1 MLLAVDIG
9 NTNVKL
15 GAFRGPDLLATW
27 RIATDPRRTPDE
39 YAALVVAL
47 LAMRGIAPTQV
58 ARVALCSVVPPLTAV
73 FREVAHDVFGTSP
86 LVVGETLETGL
97 RVLYE
102 PPADVGADRLVASA
116 AAYRRLGGPVI
127 VVEFGTA
134 TVFDAVSS
142 AGEYLGGAIH
152 PGLQLAAEAL
162 FTGTSQLR
170 RIELRRPAAAIG
182 RTTIGAIQSGVVL
195 GHVGMVEGM
204 IARFRREVGEDAP
217 AVATGG
223 LARLIAAE
231 TTVFVAVDE
240 DLILDGLRLLA
251 GAV

>member
-15 GAFRGPDLLATW
+15 GAFQGPDLLATW

-58 ARVALCSVVPPLTAV
+58 ERVALCSVVPPLTAV
-73 FREVAHDVFGTSP
+73 FREVARDVFGTSP
-86 LVVGETLETGL
+86 LVVGENLETGL

-134 TVFDAVSS
+134 TVFDAVSA

-204 IARFRREVGEDAP
+204 IARFRREMGEGAP

-231 TTVFVAVDE
+231 TAVFASVDE
-240 DLILDGLRLLA
+240 DLILHGLRLLS
-251 GAV
+251 GTG

>member
-15 GAFRGPDLLATW
+15 GAFRGPELLATW
-27 RIATDPRRTPDE
+27 RVATDARRTPDE
-39 YAALVVAL
+39 YAALVTAL
-47 LAMRGIAPTQV
+47 LGMRGMTPAQV
-58 ARVALCSVVPPLTAV
+58 ARVAVCSVVPPLTAV
-73 FREVAHDVFGTSP
+73 FRDVVRDVFGAAP
-86 LVVGETLETGL
+86 LVVGENVETGL
-97 RVLYE
+97 RVLYD
-102 PPADVGADRLVASA
+102 PPSDVGADRLVAST

-134 TVFDAVSS
+134 TVFDAVSD

-170 RIELRRPAAAIG
+170 RIELRRPTAAIG
-182 RTTIGAIQSGVVL
+182 RTTIAAIQSGVVL

-204 IARFRREVGEDAP
+204 IARFRREVGEHARV
-217 AVATGG
+217 VATGG

-231 TTVFVAVDE
+231 TSVFAVVDE
-240 DLILDGLRLLA
+240 DLILHGLRLIA
-251 GAV
+251 EAD